1 MLNIIVSGIPIS
13 AKDILAEVADAVFGK
28 DAVKILDLKDSEV
41 RIRVRMSQRNPSDVL
56 VVLGIEAYE
65 ACKSIENGL
74 YTSDKYFTYTDDS
87 ALVEFINKKYGL
99 SIQIDEEENIEP
111 VMQVD
116 NSMLLQLRQQIA
128 DRDLRIKNQQ
138 ARIAELSKL
147 LEEENSFTPSVDASS
162 LNTEIGGLNATIK
175 ELQSEKAALSKRLS
189 DSENALEATSR
200 ELENQ
205 RNSSN
210 RLRSDYN
217 SVYEQ
222 LSDYKLKYSE
232 KCEAIES
239 YESKISSLNSSL
251 AEASG
256 ESSQVES
263 LKVQISSLEGR
274 LQDSLAEN
282 NKLKTEIGTLN
293 SKLCVSVT
301 KAEYTRVCEELD
313 NSRGRVSDLEYEA
326 QNHKDELR
334 RLETENSVL
343 KSNALASESKAS
355 KYEVQF
361 VESEAEK
368 KRLQKEVAMG
378 TIKIEE
384 LLAKSGAAEK
394 QVERLEAE
402 ISSSID
408 EVDDLKSQLSE
419 KDATVVSLD
428 QQLNEAKI
436 SVSSLELQLEESQ
449 STVQSLREELANSV
463 RESSSSDVER
473 TELESQYQELKGK
486 YRDMKLRNQEQDNNI
501 VMLNKELLQAKST
514 VEMLEKSTNRNTDI
528 EALYLE
534 LTELRGQNSDL
545 QCSIFNRIGAMS
557 NPTGSLMVNLT
568 LRQSQY
574 DNIRFVFSGSTE
586 SRKGTYKSLLDEFKD
601 IPESEKV
608 LLVDVTSETC
618 VDYVFQIQRVKK
630 GLNWFINGGDVSPY
644 LSNTCLNNVWVLSP
658 GLGYVNDCYFLSLDW
673 ESRLM
678 ELENSGYHIILY
690 CGDISS
696 MVGRVMHESFAGLGS
711 SMVYVHGNVMGAR
724 TVVSNMRGISNGS
737 NSIICYF
744 EYSKSV
750 EKFYNM
756 MQRTNEC
763 RIISV

>member
-13 AKDILAEVADAVFGK
+13 AKELLAEVANMVFGK

-65 ACKSIENGL
+65 SCKSIENGL
-74 YTSDKYFTYTDDS
+74 YSSDKYFTYTDDS

-99 SIQIDEEENIEP
+99 SIQIGEEENVEP
-111 VMQVD
+111 VKQAD
-116 NSMLLQLRQQIA
+116 NFMLLQLRQQIA

-147 LEEENSFTPSVDASS
+147 LEEENSFTPGADVSNLNEEMGT
-162 LNTEIGGLNATIK
+162 LNTTIEGLK
-175 ELQSEKAALSKRLS
+175 SEKADLLKKLS

-205 RNSSN
+205 RNSLN

-222 LSDYKLKYSE
+222 LADYKVKYSE
-232 KCEAIES
+232 KCDAIES
-239 YESKISSLNSSL
+239 YESKISTLKSSL
-251 AEASG
+251 S
-256 ESSQVES
+256 ESSGDLKQVEG
-263 LKVQISSLEGR
+263 LKSQISELEGK
-274 LQDSLAEN
+274 LQDSIIESRN
-282 NKLKTEIGTLN
+282 LKSEIETLN
-293 SKLCVSVT
+293 IRVNQSILKE
-301 KAEYTRVCEELD
+301 EYQRVCDELKKKS
-313 NSRGRVSDLEYEA
+313 NRVLDLEHEH
-326 QNHKDELR
+326 QQSRDELR
-334 RLETENSVL
+334 RLETENSIL
-343 KSNALASESKAS
+343 KKDAMTNESKAS
-355 KYEVQF
+355 RYEMQL
-361 VESEAEK
+361 VESNADK
-368 KRLQKEVAMG
+368 QQLQKEVATC
-378 TIKIEE
+378 TIRIEE
-384 LLAKSGAAEK
+384 LITKSGMAEN
-394 QVERLEAE
+394 QVERLETE
-402 ISSSID
+402 IASNQSEIG
-408 EVDDLKSQLSE
+408 ELKSQLSE
-419 KDATVVSLD
+419 KDSTILSLNN
-428 QQLNEAKI
+428 QLNEA
-436 SVSSLELQLEESQ
+436 SARVAYLDPQLADSQ
-449 STVQSLREELANSV
+449 ETIQSLRDEIANNI
-463 RESSSSDVER
+463 RESSSSDTEKS
-473 TELESQYQELKGK
+473 ELEAKYQELKGK
-486 YRDMKLRNQEQDNNI
+486 YKDVKMRNQEQDNNI
-501 VMLNKELLQAKST
+501 VMLNRELLQAKST
-514 VEMLEKSTNRNTDI
+514 VEMLEKSTSRNTDI

-568 LRQSQY
+568 LRQNQY

-586 SRKGTYKSLLDEFKD
+586 SRKGTYKSLLDEFRD

-630 GLNWFINGGDVSPY
+630 GLNWFINGGDVSSY
-644 LSNTCLNNVWVLSP
+644 LSNTCLSNVWVLSP

-673 ESRLM
+673 ESRLA

-724 TVVSNMRGISNGS
+724 TVVSNMRGISNGAS
-737 NSIICYF
+737 SVICYF
-744 EYSKSV
+744 EYSKSA

-756 MQRTNEC
+756 MKRTNEC
-763 RIISV
+763 RVISV